1 MPVSSRLAR
10 KTPSMRPTVGKFCT
24 PEKPSDFSSSRKRSS
39 TMKGSVPLTPA
50 STGVWLTTGITS
62 CAISFTISLALP

>member
-1 MPVSSRLAR
+1 
-10 KTPSMRPTVGKFCT
+10 
-24 PEKPSDFSSSRKRSS
+24 
-39 TMKGSVPLTPA
+39 MKGSVPLTPA